1 MEKIINVA
9 VIAHVDAGKSTLVDA
24 LLEQSGTFG
33 EREERVEQVMDSDDI
48 ERERGITIYSKNC
61 SIKYGDTKINVVD
74 TPGHA
79 DFSGEVERIIK
90 NVDTVMLLVDS
101 SEGPMPQTR
110 FVLKKSLEQGLKP
123 ILVINKI
130 DKSDARPAEV
140 VDMVLE
146 LFMELDATDE
156 QMEFPILYGAAK
168 DGIMKIS
175 MDDPSETLEPLFK
188 VLIDHVED
196 YPYSREEEVQMQISS
211 LKYDKYLGRLGLG
224 RLKKGTLKRTGK
236 YSLINAEGNIKNI
249 GFSKIF
255 VNDGLDR
262 KEVEEIEPGDL
273 CIVAG
278 IPDITIGDTISTV
291 DNPIAMEKIEIE
303 EPTISMNFLV
313 NKSPLNGKEGKKV
326 TSSLIEERL
335 KKELETNV
343 ALKVNN
349 IDGVEGFEVQG
360 RGELHLSVLIENMR
374 REGYELAVS
383 KPRVLIKEIDGKKME
398 PYEIAQVTC
407 DDEFSGTVIQLMSE
421 RKGTMTDMHSAN
433 GQTHIEFKIP
443 TRGLIG
449 IRQSFI
455 TKTRGTGILEK
466 TFDEYGPYAGVIE
479 GRKNGVLI
487 SNVAGKT
494 MGYSLWKIAE
504 RGDLFVTPQTEVY
517 EGMIIGIN
525 SRANDLDVNPIKN
538 KQLTNVRSSGTDE
551 ATRVPE
557 PIILSLEEALEFI
570 EIDELVEVTPESIRL
585 RKKTLDKRYRGKEHK
600 VQ

>member
-1 MEKIINVA
+1 MKKIINVA

-24 LLEQSGTFG
+24 LLEQSGTFH
-33 EREERVEQVMDSDDI
+33 EREERIEQVMDSDDI

-61 SIKYGDTKINVVD
+61 SIIHGDTKINVVD

-110 FVLKKSLEQGLKP
+110 FVLKKSLENGLKP

-130 DKSDARPAEV
+130 DKPDARPEEV

-156 QMEFPILYGAAK
+156 QMEFPILYGAAR
-168 DGIMKIS
+168 DGMMKS
-175 MDDPSETLEPLFK
+175 SLDDPSTTLEPLFK
-188 VLIDHVED
+188 TLIDHVED
-196 YPYSREEEVQMQISS
+196 YKYTADENLQMQISS

-224 RLKKGTLKRTGK
+224 RLIKGKLSQKGR
-236 YSLINAEGNIKNI
+236 YSLINAKGETKQV

-255 VNDGLDR
+255 VNDGLGR
-262 KEVEEIEPGDL
+262 KEVEVVEPGDL

-278 IPDITIGDTISTV
+278 VPDITIGDTITSI
-291 DNPIAMEKIEIE
+291 DNPEAMEPIIIE

-313 NKSPLNGKEGKKV
+313 NKSPLNGKEGKLV
-326 TSSLIEERL
+326 TSSLIEKRL
-335 KKELETNV
+335 EKELETNV
-343 ALKVNN
+343 ALRVNS
-349 IDGVEGFEVQG
+349 IEGVEGFEVQG

-374 REGYELAVS
+374 REGFELAVS
-383 KPRVLIKEIDGKKME
+383 KPKVLIKEVDGKKLE
-398 PYEIAQVTC
+398 PYELAQITC

-421 RKGTMTDMHSAN
+421 RKGAMTNMNSSN
-433 GQTHIEFKIP
+433 GQTNIEFIIP

-466 TFDEYGPYAGVIE
+466 TFHEYGDYAGVIE

-487 SNVAGKT
+487 SNVKGKT
-494 MGYSLWKIAE
+494 MGYSLWKISE
-504 RGDLFVTPQTEVY
+504 RGELFVGPQTEVY

-538 KQLTNVRSSGTDE
+538 KQLTNIRSAGTDE
-551 ATRVPE
+551 ATKVPE

-570 EIDELVEVTPESIRL
+570 EMDELVEVTPNSIRL
-585 RKKTLDKRYRGKEHK
+585 RKKTLDKRFRGKEDK
-600 VQ
+600 M

>member
-24 LLEQSGTFG
+24 LLEQSGTFN
-33 EREERVEQVMDSDDI
+33 EREERIEQVMDSDDI

-146 LFMELDATDE
+146 LFMELEATDE

-188 VLIDHVED
+188 TLIDHVED
-196 YPYSREEEVQMQISS
+196 YPYGKDEEVQMQISS

-224 RLKKGTLKRTGK
+224 RLRKGTLKRKGR
-236 YSLINAEGNIKNI
+236 YSLINSEGDVKNI
-249 GFSKIF
+249 SFSKIF

-262 KEVEEIEPGDL
+262 KEVEEVESGDL

-291 DNPIAMEKIEIE
+291 ENPVAMEKIEIE

-313 NKSPLNGKEGKKV
+313 NKSPLNGREGKKV

-335 KKELETNV
+335 NKELETNV

-349 IDGVEGFEVQG
+349 LEGVEGFEVQG

-374 REGYELAVS
+374 REGFELAVS
-383 KPRVLIKEIDGKKME
+383 KPKVLVKMVDGKKLE

-407 DDEFSGTVIQLMSE
+407 DDEFSGAVIQLMSE
-421 RKGTMTDMHSAN
+421 RKGTMTDMHSSN
-433 GQTHIEFKIP
+433 GQTNIDFIIP

-466 TFDEYGPYAGVIE
+466 TFHEYGPYAGVLD
-479 GRKNGVLI
+479 GRKNGVLV
-487 SNVAGKT
+487 SNVKGKT
-494 MGYSLWKIAE
+494 MGYSLWKISE

-525 SRANDLDVNPIKN
+525 ARSNDLDVNPIKN
-538 KQLTNVRSSGTDE
+538 KQLTNIRSAGTDE

-570 EIDELVEVTPESIRL
+570 EIDELVEVTPLSIRL
-585 RKKTLDKRYRGKEHK
+585 RKKTLDKRFRGKEHK

>member
-1 MEKIINVA
+1 MEVINVA

-24 LLEQSGTFG
+24 LLEQSGTFN

-146 LFMELDATDE
+146 LFMELEATDE

-168 DGIMKIS
+168 DGIMKLS

-188 VLIDHVED
+188 TLINHVED
-196 YPYSREEEVQMQISS
+196 YPYGKDEEVQMQISS

-224 RLKKGTLKRTGK
+224 RLRKGTLKRKGR

-249 GFSKIF
+249 SFSKVF

-262 KEVEEIEPGDL
+262 REVEEVEPGDL

-291 DNPIAMEKIEIE
+291 ENPVAMEKIEIE

-313 NKSPLNGKEGKKV
+313 N
-326 TSSLIEERL
+326 
-335 KKELETNV
+335 
-343 ALKVNN
+343 
-349 IDGVEGFEVQG
+349 
-360 RGELHLSVLIENMR
+360 
-374 REGYELAVS
+374 
-383 KPRVLIKEIDGKKME
+383 
-398 PYEIAQVTC
+398 
-407 DDEFSGTVIQLMSE
+407 
-421 RKGTMTDMHSAN
+421 
-433 GQTHIEFKIP
+433 
-443 TRGLIG
+443 
-449 IRQSFI
+449 
-455 TKTRGTGILEK
+455 
-466 TFDEYGPYAGVIE
+466 
-479 GRKNGVLI
+479 
-487 SNVAGKT
+487 
-494 MGYSLWKIAE
+494 
-504 RGDLFVTPQTEVY
+504 
-517 EGMIIGIN
+517 
-525 SRANDLDVNPIKN
+525 
-538 KQLTNVRSSGTDE
+538 
-551 ATRVPE
+551 
-557 PIILSLEEALEFI
+557 
-570 EIDELVEVTPESIRL
+570 
-585 RKKTLDKRYRGKEHK
+585 
-600 VQ
+600 

>member
-1 MEKIINVA
+1 
-9 VIAHVDAGKSTLVDA
+9 
-24 LLEQSGTFG
+24 
-33 EREERVEQVMDSDDI
+33 
-48 ERERGITIYSKNC
+48 
-61 SIKYGDTKINVVD
+61 
-74 TPGHA
+74 
-79 DFSGEVERIIK
+79 
-90 NVDTVMLLVDS
+90 LVDS

-146 LFMELDATDE
+146 LFMELEATDE

-168 DGIMKIS
+168 DGIMKLS

-188 VLIDHVED
+188 TLINHVED
-196 YPYSREEEVQMQISS
+196 YPYGKDEEVQMQISS

-224 RLKKGTLKRTGK
+224 RLKKGTLKRKGR
-236 YSLINAEGNIKNI
+236 YSLINAEGDVKNI
-249 GFSKIF
+249 SFSKIF

-262 KEVEEIEPGDL
+262 REVEEVEPGDL

-291 DNPIAMEKIEIE
+291 ENPVAMEKIEIE

-313 NKSPLNGKEGKKV
+313 NKSPLNGREGKKV
-326 TSSLIEERL
+326 TSSLIEDRL
-335 KKELETNV
+335 TKELETNV

-349 IDGVEGFEVQG
+349 IEGVEGFEVQG

-374 REGYELAVS
+374 REGFELAVS
-383 KPRVLIKEIDGKKME
+383 KPKVLVKEVDGKKLE

-407 DDEFSGTVIQLMSE
+407 DDEFSGAVIQLMSE
-421 RKGTMTDMHSAN
+421 RKGTMTDMHSSN
-433 GQTHIEFKIP
+433 GQTNIDFIIP

-466 TFDEYGPYAGVIE
+466 TFHEYGPYAGVLD
-479 GRKNGVLI
+479 GRKNGVLV
-487 SNVAGKT
+487 SNVEGKT
-494 MGYSLWKIAE
+494 MGYSL
-504 RGDLFVTPQTEVY
+504 
-517 EGMIIGIN
+517 
-525 SRANDLDVNPIKN
+525 
-538 KQLTNVRSSGTDE
+538 
-551 ATRVPE
+551 
-557 PIILSLEEALEFI
+557 
-570 EIDELVEVTPESIRL
+570 
-585 RKKTLDKRYRGKEHK
+585 
-600 VQ
+600 